1 MHLFILNKAYFL
13 RIMEKKFTMS
23 ETTTNIHWQQ
33 TVVSR
38 QEREK
43 QNEHRSCIIWLTGL
57 SGAGKSTLA
66 QALDQYLFQHGM
78 QSFVL
83 DGDNVRHGLCGDLG
97 FSNNDRVENIR
108 RVGEVAKLFLDAG
121 VIVIT
126 AFISP
131 FRQDRARVRALVS
144 DQDFIEVYCR
154 CPLDVCEKRDVKG
167 LYKKARSGAIA
178 NFTGLTSPYEEP
190 ETPEIVVNTSEQPIE
205 ECVGVII
212 DYLLRGRYIKF
223 E

>member
-1 MHLFILNKAYFL
+1 MPSI
-13 RIMEKKFTMS
+13 S
-23 ETTTNIHWQQ
+23 TNVQWQQ
-33 TVVSR
+33 TQVSR
-38 QEREK
+38 QDREQ
-43 QNEHRSCIIWLTGL
+43 QNGHRACILWLTGF

-66 QALDQYLFQHGM
+66 QALDQFLFQYSIR
-78 QSFVL
+78 SFVL

-131 FRQDRARVRALVS
+131 FRQDRARVRNLVA
-144 DQDFIEVYCR
+144 DEDFIEVFCS
-154 CPLDVCEKRDVKG
+154 CPLDVCESRDVKG
-167 LYKKARSGAIA
+167 LYKKARLGAIA

-190 ETPEIVVNTSEQPIE
+190 EAPEIVVNTSEQSID
-205 ECVGVII
+205 ECVGVIV
-212 DYLLRGRYIKF
+212 DYLLRGGYIRLA
-223 E
+223 

>member
-1 MHLFILNKAYFL
+1 MKEFVMTEISKNVQ
-13 RIMEKKFTMS
+13 
-23 ETTTNIHWQQ
+23 WQHVQ
-33 TVVSR
+33 VSR

-43 QNEHRSCIIWLTGL
+43 QNAHRSCIIWLTGL

-78 QSFVL
+78 RSFVL

-97 FSNNDRVENIR
+97 FSNDDRVENIR

-121 VIVIT
+121 VVVIA

-131 FRQDRARVRALVS
+131 FRQDRARVRALVG
-144 DQDFIEVYCR
+144 DQDFIEIYCR
-154 CPLDVCEKRDVKG
+154 CPLDVCEERDVKG
-167 LYKKARSGAIA
+167 LYQKARSGSIP

-190 ETPEIVVNTSEQPIE
+190 ESPELVVDTSKQSIEQSVGEIV
-205 ECVGVII
+205 
-212 DYLLRGRYIKF
+212 DYLLRGEYIDVK
-223 E
+223 

>member
-1 MHLFILNKAYFL
+1 MPPI
-13 RIMEKKFTMS
+13 S
-23 ETTTNIHWQQ
+23 TNVQWQQ
-33 TVVSR
+33 IQVTR
-38 QEREK
+38 QEREQ
-43 QNEHRSCIIWLTGL
+43 QNGHRACILWFTGF

-66 QALDQYLFQHGM
+66 QALDQFLFQYSIR
-78 QSFVL
+78 SFVL

-97 FSNNDRVENIR
+97 FSNNDRGENIR

-131 FRQDRARVRALVS
+131 FRQDRVRVRSLVA
-144 DQDFIEVYCR
+144 DQDFIEVFCS

-190 ETPEIVVNTSEQPIE
+190 ERPEIVVNTSEQPIE
-205 ECVGVII
+205 ECVGVIV
-212 DYLLRGRYIKF
+212 DYLLRGGYIKF

>member
-1 MHLFILNKAYFL
+1 MRPI
-13 RIMEKKFTMS
+13 S
-23 ETTTNIHWQQ
+23 TNVQWQQ
-33 TVVSR
+33 MQVSR
-38 QEREK
+38 QEREQ
-43 QNEHRSCIIWLTGL
+43 QNEHRACILWLTGL

-66 QALDQYLFQHGM
+66 QALDQFLFQHSI

-97 FSNNDRVENIR
+97 FSNQDRVENIR

-131 FRQDRARVRALVS
+131 FRQDRARVRGLVA
-144 DQDFIEVYCR
+144 DRDFVEVFCS

-190 ETPEIVVNTSEQPIE
+190 DDPEIIVNTGEQSID
-205 ECVGVII
+205 ECVGVIV
-212 DYLLRGRYIKF
+212 DYLLRGGYIQF
-223 E
+223 A

>member
-1 MHLFILNKAYFL
+1 M
-13 RIMEKKFTMS
+13 
-23 ETTTNIHWQQ
+23 
-33 TVVSR
+33 
-38 QEREK
+38 
-43 QNEHRSCIIWLTGL
+43 LTGL

-66 QALDQYLFQHGM
+66 HALDQHLFQHAIK
-78 QSFVL
+78 SYVL

-97 FSNNDRVENIR
+97 FSDKDRVENIR
-108 RVGEVAKLFLDAG
+108 RVGEVSKLLLDAG
-121 VIVIT
+121 VVVIA

-131 FRQDRARVRALVS
+131 FTQDRARVRALVA

-154 CPLDVCEKRDVKG
+154 CPLDVCEERDVKG

-178 NFTGLTSPYEEP
+178 NFTGLTSPYEAP
-190 ETPEIVVNTSEQPIE
+190 ETPEIVLNTSKQSID

-212 DYLLRGRYIKF
+212 DYLLRGGYIKS